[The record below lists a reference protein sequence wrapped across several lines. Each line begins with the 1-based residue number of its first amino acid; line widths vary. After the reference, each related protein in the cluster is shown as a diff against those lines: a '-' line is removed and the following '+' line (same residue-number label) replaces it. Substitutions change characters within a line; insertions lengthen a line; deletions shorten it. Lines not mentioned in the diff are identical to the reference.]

1 MVDVLLLLALFFSGF
16 ALGFKVSDVWH
27 TRMIR
32 EILERAGLDDEKLQK
47 VVTSIRSELPEGHED
62 GLPKVEV
69 KIEQHGG
76 QLYAYRADNDEFLG
90 QGTDRETL
98 IEAIQV
104 KTKDNFIMVVRQD
117 QGGDLL
123 QKSN

>member
-1 MVDVLLLLALFFSGF
+1 MIEWLISF
-16 ALGFKVSDVWH
+16 AVFIAGAAWGWFLCDRWH
-27 TRMIR
+27 TKMIG
-32 EILERAGLDDEKLQK
+32 EILQRAGVTDDKLR
-47 VVTSIRSELPEGHED
+47 TLITDLRSELPKDHED
-62 GLPKVEV
+62 ALPKVEV

-76 QLYAYRADNDEFLG
+76 QLYAYRTDNDEFLG

-98 IEAIQV
+98 IEAINQ

>member
-1 MVDVLLLLALFFSGF
+1 MIDILTLAVLFIAGF
-16 ALGFKVSDVWH
+16 ALGFKVSDIWH

-32 EILERAGLDDEKLQK
+32 EILERAGLDDEKLHK
-47 VVTSIRSELPEGHED
+47 VVNSIRAELPEGHED

-69 KIEQHGG
+69 KIEQHGA
-76 QLYAYRADNDEFLG
+76 QLYAYRVDNEEFLG
-90 QGTDRETL
+90 QGSDRESL
-98 IEAIQV
+98 ITAIQE

>member
-1 MVDVLLLLALFFSGF
+1 MIDILLLVALFFVGF

-32 EILERAGLDDEKLQK
+32 EILERAGLDDEKLRK
-47 VVTSIRSELPEGHED
+47 VVTSIRAELPEGHED

-69 KIEQHGG
+69 KIEQHGE

-90 QGTDRETL
+90 QGADRESL
-98 IEAIQV
+98 ITAIQE

-117 QGGDLL
+117 QGGELL

>member
-1 MVDVLLLLALFFSGF
+1 MIEWLITF
-16 ALGFKVSDVWH
+16 AVFILGAAWGWFLCDRWH
-27 TRMIR
+27 TRMIG
-32 EILERAGLDDEKLQK
+32 EILQRAGVTDDKLR
-47 VVTSIRSELPEGHED
+47 TLITDIRSELPEGHED

>member
-1 MVDVLLLLALFFSGF
+1 MIDILLLVALFLSGF
-16 ALGFKVSDVWH
+16 ALGFKISDHWH
-27 TRMIR
+27 TKMIR
-32 EILERAGLDDEKLQK
+32 EILERAGIDEEKLQK

-69 KIEQHGG
+69 KIEQHGA

-90 QGTDRETL
+90 QGADRESL
-98 IEAIQV
+98 ITAIQE

-123 QKSN
+123 HKSN